1 MRGAYCYAFIS
12 QDVLCMRRPLWDLL
26 FYRWVDVGDNVHKR
40 FLPYTVSSSSKS
52 WRKWMALKVIKCS
65 FLQCY
70 FFRNLTG
77 VYCFALG
84 VMLTPQISVSLIPR
98 VFLCLSVDMWLLDI
112 VPVDELMPQ
121 ISAYSLCPKY
131 PCSLCPKYP
140 HIAYVQNILAV
151 ASRNRTSIQ
160 NIRISSAGN
169 IRMIDA

>member
-1 MRGAYCYAFIS
+1 MPSF
-12 QDVLCMRRPLWDLL
+12 RRT
-26 FYRWVDVGDNVHKR
+26 FCACGGRYG
-40 FLPYTVSSSSKS
+40 
-52 WRKWMALKVIKCS
+52 I
-65 FLQCY
+65 
-70 FFRNLTG
+70 
-77 VYCFALG
+77 YCFTGELTSATTFIRGFYLTQFPVVANHEGNEWLWKLSNARSSNVIFFEIWQGFIVLPWG